1 MADSFYLGFGIEAVL
16 LSGEPDAD
24 SDRKG
29 GEDMGR
35 PKLSQNKSP
44 DELKF
49 QVLRDMHDEVL
60 HELQEGADVPDSLVE
75 IMGNLAATLDAW
87 RTATR
92 TRMLQPSSA

>member
-1 MADSFYLGFGIEAVL
+1 
-16 LSGEPDAD
+16 
-24 SDRKG
+24 
-29 GEDMGR
+29 MGR
-35 PKLSQNKSP
+35 PKLSQATSP
-44 DELKF
+44 DELEGE
-49 QVLRDMHDEVL
+49 VLRDMHDEVL